1 MFSIHLHPI
10 STKNEGCRDVDDDD
24 NDDSPRAR
32 ASSKMQM
39 KPSAESVLLIICRS
53 LYYMEVC
60 TEQNHEIHLCVKCKY
75 QF

>member
-1 MFSIHLHPI
+1 VFSIHLHPI

-39 KPSAESVLLIICRS
+39 KPSVESVLLIICRG
-53 LYYMEVC
+53 L
-60 TEQNHEIHLCVKCKY
+60 
-75 QF
+75 